1 MRTEDFHK
9 LLDDPR
15 SIEGHLV
22 DDLKVL
28 AARHPYSQI
37 VQLMYGLRLR
47 TSSEHLF
54 NQQLGKTAVLTNDR
68 AVLFELFENKTPTI
82 NKGVSTIEVEQ
93 SAAALVLPELA
104 EAPPEKPRLKEE
116 TQPESLAQAEPRQ
129 EIEVKETAS
138 KEVSTGPSLEQTKP
152 EEKPKEEKATKESQP
167 LAAEPKA
174 QKVELPSATPEN
186 LEGLSPAERV
196 QAILKRNRELRAQFD
211 ANKSGE
217 GEKLWETKKEDSNT
231 ETLPESSSVKD
242 EVSKLDSNPEPE
254 QEAIETSLENKAEEQ
269 ERIDAEEPTST
280 TIEEKLD
287 EIESPAQADTS
298 SESANGLSATS
309 KEDVEEQEE
318 AVDPKAILEK
328 IKGAELSNE
337 IEPEAS
343 VEETVEDS
351 EAIESQE
358 SAKEFTEMASEQV
371 SNEETEDQAEEEDKE
386 PWADS
391 PIDIEALIRRRFA
404 RRFEREAE
412 EENEYDPWEE
422 TEAEPSETTEPS
434 AELATE
440 NDQEEAVA
448 EDLAS
453 EQTAIE
459 PEEEKQVDAAAAP
472 EQKEQISEN
481 EASPS
486 EPIEGVKSDLALAA
500 RIRMIRE
507 RLEGLKGND
516 AISREELEIL
526 MEEHRQLEN
535 LMADLP
541 LDEDQLF
548 EVELETNTQEDN
560 REESPNEPDEDSDN
574 VDKTDV
580 TEASTSDSISLS
592 PDEADLKE
600 VPTQENDA
608 AAAVEPA
615 HEEEANSL
623 STSDENDPEAEL
635 VSIQREEEGTELD
648 ENLVEQETHSSKLDL
663 EEDQERSAADSQSL
677 GGYDAPDSENQ
688 STELAGE
695 DKEEAEFKEEN
706 RTTVFEIEKE
716 TEAKLEQG
724 ESEPNEDLVE
734 DSSNEATEAALE
746 TEAEI
751 EAEKSISES
760 EEHKSDNS
768 ESEAPG
774 DPAKKEDELEESSP
788 SIAESKPSE
797 FQAKE
802 EDSSKETEE
811 AKEKTTETKKE
822 EAEAEEPEDLDSEIA
837 RIEALAAELRSG
849 RNRDMSQNDINSLR
863 EQRMNEMIEQRKK
876 DLEIKDSEAVAE
888 TEDSKEEQSQEETVA
903 NLTESEAISAASQ
916 EQEEA
921 ADQDAKD
928 LHSEDENELN
938 REGETESETEAAD
951 SSPENI
957 KEDEE
962 SSEEDSSSDSDTR
975 AEPSEEGEQDSHD
988 EIIDEVVEE
997 QEYLSAKVEDEADE
1011 EVLSEEV
1018 SSADEVDTEEN
1029 ASAERQFEQPIE
1041 QDSVSEE
1048 ISAIEDEIADEAS
1061 IESEAGSS
1069 FSDWLKKV
1077 SGGVN
1082 ADQEAE
1088 EENNADAS
1096 EKTLAIEDDAE
1107 VEQEPEDA
1115 DGQESGD
1122 QEFEE
1127 ETSLGDEESG
1137 PKQEIAEKID
1147 LLDAFVEKLPDLK
1160 KKNRDAKTSVNLDST
1175 PVERSESEGSGLVTE
1190 TLAKVY
1196 IRQKHYKKAIQ
1207 AYEILM
1213 LKYPEKSSFFASQIS
1228 EIKKLANSK

>member
-93 SAAALVLPELA
+93 NAAALVLPEPA

-129 EIEVKETAS
+129 ESEVKETAS

-152 EEKPKEEKATKESQP
+152 EEKPKEEKPKEEKATKESQP

-231 ETLPESSSVKD
+231 ETLPESSPVKD
-242 EVSKLDSNPEPE
+242 EESKSDSNPEPE
-254 QEAIETSLENKAEEQ
+254 QEAVETSLENKAEEQ
-269 ERIDAEEPTST
+269 DRIDAEEPTST

-298 SESANGLSATS
+298 SESADELSATS
-309 KEDVEEQEE
+309 KEDVEEQEK

-337 IEPEAS
+337 IEPDAS

-351 EAIESQE
+351 EALESQE

-422 TEAEPSETTEPS
+422 TEAEPSETAEPS

-472 EQKEQISEN
+472 EQKEISEN
-481 EASPS
+481 ETSPS

-560 REESPNEPDEDSDN
+560 REESPNEPNEDSDN
-574 VDKTDV
+574 VDETDV
-580 TEASTSDSISLS
+580 TEASTSVSISLS
-592 PDEADLKE
+592 QDEVDLKE
-600 VPTQENDA
+600 EPRPENDA

-615 HEEEANSL
+615 HDEEAHSL
-623 STSDENDPEAEL
+623 
-635 VSIQREEEGTELD
+635 
-648 ENLVEQETHSSKLDL
+648 
-663 EEDQERSAADSQSL
+663 
-677 GGYDAPDSENQ
+677 
-688 STELAGE
+688 
-695 DKEEAEFKEEN
+695 
-706 RTTVFEIEKE
+706 
-716 TEAKLEQG
+716 
-724 ESEPNEDLVE
+724 
-734 DSSNEATEAALE
+734 
-746 TEAEI
+746 
-751 EAEKSISES
+751 
-760 EEHKSDNS
+760 
-768 ESEAPG
+768 
-774 DPAKKEDELEESSP
+774 
-788 SIAESKPSE
+788 
-797 FQAKE
+797 
-802 EDSSKETEE
+802 
-811 AKEKTTETKKE
+811 
-822 EAEAEEPEDLDSEIA
+822 
-837 RIEALAAELRSG
+837 
-849 RNRDMSQNDINSLR
+849 
-863 EQRMNEMIEQRKK
+863 
-876 DLEIKDSEAVAE
+876 
-888 TEDSKEEQSQEETVA
+888 
-903 NLTESEAISAASQ
+903 
-916 EQEEA
+916 
-921 ADQDAKD
+921 
-928 LHSEDENELN
+928 
-938 REGETESETEAAD
+938 
-951 SSPENI
+951 
-957 KEDEE
+957 
-962 SSEEDSSSDSDTR
+962 
-975 AEPSEEGEQDSHD
+975 
-988 EIIDEVVEE
+988 
-997 QEYLSAKVEDEADE
+997 
-1011 EVLSEEV
+1011 
-1018 SSADEVDTEEN
+1018 
-1029 ASAERQFEQPIE
+1029 
-1041 QDSVSEE
+1041 
-1048 ISAIEDEIADEAS
+1048 
-1061 IESEAGSS
+1061 
-1069 FSDWLKKV
+1069 
-1077 SGGVN
+1077 
-1082 ADQEAE
+1082 
-1088 EENNADAS
+1088 
-1096 EKTLAIEDDAE
+1096 
-1107 VEQEPEDA
+1107 
-1115 DGQESGD
+1115 
-1122 QEFEE
+1122 
-1127 ETSLGDEESG
+1127 
-1137 PKQEIAEKID
+1137 
-1147 LLDAFVEKLPDLK
+1147 
-1160 KKNRDAKTSVNLDST
+1160 
-1175 PVERSESEGSGLVTE
+1175 
-1190 TLAKVY
+1190 
-1196 IRQKHYKKAIQ
+1196 
-1207 AYEILM
+1207 
-1213 LKYPEKSSFFASQIS
+1213 
-1228 EIKKLANSK
+1228 